1 MIARSSRCLAIRVL
15 LLSYL
20 FPPTPL
26 AEAYVTAKTMGA
38 TGYPT
43 DVLCVDSRTWNLP
56 ADVVLGRYAEERFC
70 KVVRKRFRGGR
81 TLLRMQW
88 RVPMVCDVPDA
99 MLYFWPAAR
108 RAALGM
114 VPGHDVLVTRS
125 QLHSVHLTG
134 LSVKGRH
141 PTLPWVAS
149 FSDPW
154 TGSRAPDRTALTRFV
169 NSRME
174 AEVLEAC
181 DIAVFTSEQAADY
194 TMRRHPQ
201 LRTPVRIVPHSFDP
215 VLFDP
220 PTEPSDDH
228 VMLRYCG
235 YFDRARTPEPLLR
248 ALGCLLERRPDLA
261 TRIRVELVGGTPR
274 GALETRAGQ
283 GLPAGM
289 VTTRDPV
296 SYRASL
302 QLMRDASVLLVVD
315 ADQSQPAAGTYLPS
329 KLIDYIGAGRP
340 IVAFSP
346 PGAAAQVV
354 AALGGAVAS
363 PDDPHAGA
371 DALERSLGDAA
382 GTGQTWGTPEVRE
395 RFHVR
400 RIGAQWRSILD
411 EVAQ

>member
-1 MIARSSRCLAIRVL
+1 
-15 LLSYL
+15 
-20 FPPTPL
+20 
-26 AEAYVTAKTMGA
+26 MGA

-56 ADVVLGRYAEERFC
+56 ADTVLGRYAEERFC
-70 KVVRKRFRGGR
+70 RVVRKRLCGGR

-99 MLYFWPAAR
+99 MLYLWPAAR

-114 VPGHDVLVTRS
+114 VAGHDVLVTRS

-134 LSVKGRH
+134 LSVKRRH

-149 FSDPW
+149 LSDPW
-154 TGSRAPDRTALTRFV
+154 TGSHGPDRNALTRYV

-201 LRTPVRIVPHSFDP
+201 LRTQVRIVPHSFDP
-215 VLFDP
+215 VLFGP
-220 PTEPSDDH
+220 PMGPSEVH
-228 VMLRYCG
+228 VMFRYCG

-248 ALGCLLERRPDLA
+248 ALGCLLERRPGLA
-261 TRIRVELVGGTPR
+261 TRIRVELVGGTPP
-274 GALETRAGQ
+274 GALETRAGRA
-283 GLPAGM
+283 LPTGM
-289 VTTRDPV
+289 VTSLDPV

-302 QLMRDASVLLVVD
+302 QLMREAGALLVID
-315 ADQSQPAAGTYLPS
+315 ADQSKPAAGTYLPS

-354 AALGGAVAS
+354 EALGGAVAS

-371 DALERSLGDAA
+371 DALEQTLGAA
-382 GTGQTWGTPEVRE
+382 ARRGQTWGTQEIRE
-395 RFHVR
+395 LFHVR
-400 RIGAQWRSILD
+400 RIGELWRSILD
-411 EVAQ
+411 EAAR